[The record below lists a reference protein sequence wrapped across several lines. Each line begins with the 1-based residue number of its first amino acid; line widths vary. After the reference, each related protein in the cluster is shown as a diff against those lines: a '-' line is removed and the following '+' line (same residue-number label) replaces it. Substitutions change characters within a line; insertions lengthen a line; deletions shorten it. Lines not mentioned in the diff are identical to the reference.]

1 MGNIA
6 TMATA
11 RFQSNGV
18 DLLIDSLLA
27 AGETAGDIRERLWQ
41 VAWARG
47 YQDVLVP
54 LPVPDVVIQGF
65 CVLTQQFSPART
77 MVVIDDGEQLIGL
90 IDKMEAPPLG
100 AKVRLMPMYGVTAA
114 WATKTLVTLG
124 CGLSIRFDEDHA
136 EPGWVDRLKACL
148 HKIREGEIAV
158 RRQIEID
165 RRNIVFVLPPTP
177 FRVEMEAADKEIRE
191 RVTSGG
197 YTEEEMKALNRAGKN
212 QAEVDKVVA
221 ARNKRLVDAYRLETM
236 EFRARIPEL
245 RAEFDKKMEAY
256 AEFRK
261 QIDRCNET
269 DSASRSVTDATLR
282 ASQQLE
288 SIEQAVLNVR
298 AVDLD
303 RIEENPRRYF
313 SELMQTIDL
322 LYEMLP
328 KRMQKQA
335 ASSATK

>member
-1 MGNIA
+1 
-6 TMATA
+6 MATA

-18 DLLIDSLLA
+18 DLLIDGLLA

-54 LPVPDVVIQGF
+54 LPVPDVQLQGF
-65 CVLTQQFSPART
+65 CVLTQEFSPART
-77 MVVIDDGEQLIGL
+77 MVVIDDGEELVGL
-90 IDKMEAPPLG
+90 VDKIEPPPLG
-100 AKVRLMPMYGVTAA
+100 AKVRLLPMYGVTAA
-114 WATKTLVTLG
+114 WTTKTLSTLG

-148 HKIREGEIAV
+148 HSIREIEVGV

-191 RVTSGG
+191 RVTGGG
-197 YTEEEMKALNRAGKN
+197 YTEDEMKALNRAGKN
-212 QAEVDKVVA
+212 QDAVDKVVA
-221 ARNKRLVDAYRLETM
+221 ARNKRLVDAYRAETI

-256 AEFRK
+256 AEFR
-261 QIDRCNET
+261 QHIDRCNET
-269 DSASRSVTDATLR
+269 DSGSRSVTDATLR
-282 ASQQLE
+282 ATQQLE
-288 SIEQAVLNVR
+288 QIEQAVLNIR
-298 AVDLD
+298 AVDLG
-303 RIEENPRRYF
+303 RIEENPRRHLN
-313 SELMQTIDL
+313 EILQTVDL

-328 KRMQKQA
+328 KRLQKPA
-335 ASSATK
+335 ATGAK